1 MENLIGKVKSLGGTL
16 KQMEL
21 EGFFKILSALLS
33 FWAIHGVLR
42 GLLLFRN
49 NAYGNPFVA
58 KPDWYIFHAICI
70 DFIWI
75 AEMALPFLLLA
86 LLLPSASKV
95 RRVLLPFFVTLQGI
109 LLPFTLLDHEFCRF
123 LGTHFSI
130 SLLDTYK
137 DVSSLAMLWDYVAAD
152 QSVPYLQWVVLA
164 LMAPAAYFLWKL
176 IYGAFARRGIR
187 VSLFRGWIIGCVAFF
202 GFSELFL
209 KVIWTGTNRM
219 RKLEP
224 VVSIFIGDVAD
235 MFSDKGN
242 LDPAYVK
249 AATET
254 ARRVWAEI
262 EGPDAEDYEYVDEN
276 YPLYRVPKVSSKK
289 IADNSL
295 QSVRPN
301 FLVIFMESQ
310 RGMDVGYLNPDDARG
325 SVTPVI
331 DSLARE
337 GAAWSRFYVGGTPTV
352 GGVLSSHFGFPV
364 HSSRSTA
371 TELANVNVPSFA
383 SVLRDSGYVTH
394 FFAAA
399 DPAWDNLSVWF
410 QKWYDRTHYDR
421 AYEDDST
428 FFDVSAKFI
437 RDSLAKK
444 GKPFVASLITRS
456 NHYPFNLVPGMS
468 DEAKA
473 LSQADRM
480 RYTMGWADRQL
491 GRFINSLSVE
501 PWFKDSY
508 VIVLG
513 DHGFPQGEHGVSA
526 IGADGYSNA
535 SWIPFV
541 MNGPGISG
549 GVVHEEAASQSDIS
563 PTILALANVRVANS
577 FLGHNLLRNS
587 PKPFALGVPAGVR
600 ALSLQDLR
608 VMNRKVN
615 DGEFR
620 AFNYK
625 IDPREDSLLKNTDE
639 ILAVKRLADTLV
651 DLNDWILTKNRVTR
665 VEQNR

>member
-1 MENLIGKVKSLGGTL
+1 MAKVRRLEATFKMVCLEDSL
-16 KQMEL
+16 
-21 EGFFKILSALLS
+21 KIVAAVLS
-33 FWAIHGVLR
+33 FWGIHGVLR
-42 GLLLFRN
+42 VLLLFRN

-58 KPDWYIFHAICI
+58 KPDWYIFHAVCI

-86 LLLPSASKV
+86 LFLPVSFRG
-95 RRVLLPFFVTLQGI
+95 RRIVLPIFLILQGI

-137 DVSSLAMLWDYVAAD
+137 DASSLAMLWDYVAAD
-152 QSVPYLQWVVLA
+152 QSVPYLQWVVSV
-164 LMAPAAYFLWKL
+164 LMFPAAYFLWKL
-176 IYGAFARRGIR
+176 IYRAFAKRGVR
-187 VSLFRGWIIGCVAFF
+187 TSLLRGWLIGCVAFF

-209 KVIWTGTNRM
+209 NVIWTGTNRM

-224 VVSIFIGDVAD
+224 VVSIFAGDIAD
-235 MFSDKGN
+235 MFSGKGER
-242 LDPAYVK
+242 DPAYIK

-254 ARRVWAEI
+254 ARRVWAEV
-262 EGPDAEDYEYVDEN
+262 EGPDAANYEYVDDD
-276 YPLYRVPKVSSKK
+276 YPLYRIPKAIVDSTMTEQDAAESST
-289 IADNSL
+289 
-295 QSVRPN
+295 RPN
-301 FLVIFMESQ
+301 FVVVFMESQ
-310 RGMDVGYLNPDDARG
+310 RGMDVGYLNPDDPRG

-337 GAAWSRFYVGGTPTV
+337 GFAWSRFYVGGTPTV
-352 GGVLSSHFGFPV
+352 GGVLTSHFGFPV
-364 HSSRSTA
+364 HSYRSTA
-371 TELANVNVPSFA
+371 TELANVSVPSFA

-410 QKWYDRTHYDR
+410 QKWYNRTHYDR
-421 AYEDDST
+421 TYEDDST
-428 FFDVSAKFI
+428 FFDVSSKFI
-437 RDSLAKK
+437 RDSLSKM

-468 DEAKA
+468 DSAKA
-473 LSQADRM
+473 LSQGDRM
-480 RYTMGWADRQL
+480 RYTMGWADKQL
-491 GRFINSLSVE
+491 GRFLNSLSVE
-501 PWFKDSY
+501 PWFRNTY

-535 SWIPFV
+535 TWIPFV

-549 GVVHEEAASQSDIS
+549 GTIFEEAASQSDIS
-563 PTILALANVRVANS
+563 PTILALARVRVANA
-577 FLGHNLLRNS
+577 FLGHNLLR
-587 PKPFALGVPAGVR
+587 PKPKAFALGVPAGVR
-600 ALSLQDLR
+600 TLSIQDLR
-608 VMNRKVN
+608 VMNRYVN
-615 DGEFR
+615 NEEFR

-625 IDPREDSLLKNTDE
+625 NDPGEDSLLKNTDE
-639 ILAVKRLADTLV
+639 MKAIKALADTLV
-651 DLNDWILTKNRVTR
+651 ELNDWILTKNRVVR
-665 VEQNR
+665 VEQSR